1 MKEKKKRT
9 PEQMK
14 VIREY
19 DAKTYQLVQI
29 KPKIEE
35 AEMMRE
41 YAKKRGES
49 LTRLVV
55 RSVEMQMEQD
65 AQIDAKFM
73 EMITEQG
80 LETELT
86 ETLDEILKD
95 KKKRPAR

>member
-55 RSVEMQMEQD
+55 RSVEMHMQQD
-65 AQIDAKFM
+65 AKINAEFEKTM
-73 EMITEQG
+73 
-80 LETELT
+80 T
-86 ETLDEILKD
+86 ETALEAELDEILKD
-95 KKKRPAR
+95 KKKRPAK